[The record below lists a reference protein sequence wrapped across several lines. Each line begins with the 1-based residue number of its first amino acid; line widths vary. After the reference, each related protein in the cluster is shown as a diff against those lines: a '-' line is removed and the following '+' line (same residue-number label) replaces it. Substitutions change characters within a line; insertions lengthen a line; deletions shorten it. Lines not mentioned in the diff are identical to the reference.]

1 MDEVFTTQLY
11 RNHIKDVLCIKMT
24 QKMISM
30 MNYTM
35 QDGQA
40 RLFKEISM
48 KSYSEV
54 CNRKSKVKINNSY

>member
-54 CNRKSKVKINNSY
+54 CNRKSKVKINNS

>member
-54 CNRKSKVKINNSY
+54 CNRKSKVKMNNS

>member
-54 CNRKSKVKINNSY
+54 CNRKSKVKIIRN

>member
-35 QDGQA
+35 QFGQA
-40 RLFKEISM
+40 RIPREIFLNIDFEF
-48 KSYSEV
+48 Y
-54 CNRKSKVKINNSY
+54 NNTP